1 MASAV
6 STPPSDPRHS
16 TSSQPSQS
24 SSATLHSAHDP
35 HHRNDHADTSTTTS
49 KRRKLLQR
57 GGVDASASAAQ
68 HGGAETDNTRAHGLL
83 GAELAERDRSR
94 RRLPRRAGGFLLDAA
109 LPGSSSARR
118 RSRETHAEEIEE
130 AARSGSRHKSK
141 SPSSHDGSHRAF
153 SRGSS
158 ARSRPLS
165 GDTDLALPSGN
176 GHAPEEFGARTPE
189 NHKAQARPGLGID
202 VDGAHEYGENE
213 LSPANAGIDPAQ
225 IIHMALNLS
234 ESRRRNLGH
243 GQLIAPS
250 IPRSRRATSSGMGI
264 PNTPM
269 QGSFYDYG
277 IGGSLKQHLQQQ
289 RRVSRNISPGGGRLS
304 TSASRHVSISSPN
317 AVLDNNLGPQHN
329 YTFTAATLA
338 RAEKAKTYVELGA
351 EYRRLLQHLPPLKPD
366 SEASYTYSAFSS
378 PGSPNVELRKTLSRT
393 GPDPLG
399 RRYNPLQFIRNR
411 KLRARERR
419 QLQPDVVDFEDVDR
433 VKVWLDNV
441 EKARFQ
447 QNYRQED
454 KVLLPPFIPD
464 PMFQG
469 SHEQPQDGKKPSI
482 LLGKQKRP
490 RMDWFTLPTEF
501 LADAAWLEQ
510 DNHKS
515 LIEDRNGNRI
525 FPSPRSTSLFNPRL
539 SKDQGRPSMDRRRVS
554 TAGSMAG
561 GGPLSEPR
569 SNYSSEAESHRGRK
583 KRHFLHTHRE
593 DSPERGKRLGW
604 ISRNRSSSSSGLSSS
619 DDDMSERRK
628 KHDRRLSTQDENI
641 GPLERHMKTL
651 LEDDARAENGLSPIM
666 SSPEK
671 HWGANQGRP
680 APHRV
685 MSETE
690 SDVDPRAGAKRA
702 TKRLTL
708 MSSNPTES
716 RPSMDGLDSSVPN
729 TPLSKTF
736 SFGASSPGSRV
747 ASPDRTKSKRSKLP
761 FFRSEGSAKAHK
773 VEALDFAP
781 DPLSNKQP
789 SGESIDPSRLSI
801 DLPRRSN
808 SLSRP
813 ALLKRHKTTDSL
825 SSLASI
831 QEGKV
836 SRGRK
841 EGKEPSSAVSR
852 FFKDVGRE
860 GSKARKFIF
869 KKDKPPEEADEDSSS
884 DGEMSST
891 SDTDDDM
898 SKSVVKRRPKPIS
911 RTGTDTGLSDA
922 SDVSD
927 RRQGYALP
935 TFKSAA
941 SQDQK
946 RDPSTAPSETRRG
959 RTRPSRFDRL
969 APPRLDTNVSRSS
982 SPGALQ
988 VQHVS
993 NGVRARSEGPVSHSH
1008 SRSPSAVRRRMTKLL
1023 ELPGGAGRAGFP
1035 PSELSRLPVE
1045 RKYSDR
1051 SPARPSPQRHWSITD
1066 EDTQRRASATHHP
1079 CAASIMANKRTDIAR
1094 IQALLLCSGIKAAE
1108 LARRAHTVPDTPP
1121 PFLLRVAEIAAET
1134 DDDADADPSN
1144 IEEIRKHTALIPTV
1158 ARKEQHVLAAR
1169 ILASDLEAG
1178 AAALARAMDRFR
1190 AEQVR
1195 ELHLRCERL
1204 RIELGDRLT
1213 PRCHACADD
1222 ADAFTREVTS
1232 GATLAV
1238 KAVADRVDAMMRAR
1252 RRRMR
1257 SFLIQVPMMAIASAL
1272 AWFIIL
1278 ANIPESSTN
1287 SDQPTK
1293 DKLSRIDVAGSA
1305 ALISTTLL
1313 LLLPLELGGKQVPWS
1328 HPLIYLLLTADVI
1341 SGFLFAKAEAR
1352 AKEPVLPLP
1361 LFHKP
1366 DFVLS
1371 SVVTVVQMAAQ
1382 SSMMVTVPLY
1392 FQITGSGGAATATA
1406 TEAGAHLVPAV
1417 LGNTVSQLLSGA
1429 LIKRHGNYKAII
1441 TLGTTCTSVGYLLM
1455 LMRWNGSTGFWE
1467 SLYIV
1472 PGEFGTGAAS
1482 SALFIALS
1490 ASLLQPLRAIG
1501 SSSIILSSSIGS
1513 VIGIS
1518 LSPAMLQ
1525 ATLRY
1530 GLRTTTEIDV
1540 GNRDKFIRR
1549 CLETIEFVQKLDVRL
1564 KGVVV
1569 ALF

>member
-366 SEASYTYSAFSS
+366 SEVSYTYS
-378 PGSPNVELRKTLSRT
+378 
-393 GPDPLG
+393 PDPLG

-891 SDTDDDM
+891 SDTDDEM

-946 RDPSTAPSETRRG
+946 RDPSAAPSETRRG

-1213 PRCHACADD
+1213 PRCHA
-1222 ADAFTREVTS
+1222 
-1232 GATLAV
+1232 
-1238 KAVADRVDAMMRAR
+1238 
-1252 RRRMR
+1252 

-1441 TLGTTCTSVGYLLM
+1441 TLGTTCT
-1455 LMRWNGSTGFWE
+1455 
-1467 SLYIV
+1467 
-1472 PGEFGTGAAS
+1472 EFGTGAAS

-1569 ALF
+1569 ALYVKGFKGIILLS